1 MIELRKKIDKLK
13 KQKTDINTKLRFS
26 CEKDLEV
33 IISSYKKFLIPVRKS
48 S

>member
-1 MIELRKKIDKLK
+1 MIELRKKIEKLK

-33 IISSYKKFLIPVRKS
+33 ITTPYP
-48 S
+48 